1 MEREMSNLQIVTALL
16 NILAVYSLFSFK
28 VKKINAEQ
36 IELISIRGKTFHYIL
51 LFPNQSLKQCVN

>member
-28 VKKINAEQ
+28 VKKMQSKENLYTSGVKHFIIFYYFQIN
-36 IELISIRGKTFHYIL
+36 S
-51 LFPNQSLKQCVN
+51 